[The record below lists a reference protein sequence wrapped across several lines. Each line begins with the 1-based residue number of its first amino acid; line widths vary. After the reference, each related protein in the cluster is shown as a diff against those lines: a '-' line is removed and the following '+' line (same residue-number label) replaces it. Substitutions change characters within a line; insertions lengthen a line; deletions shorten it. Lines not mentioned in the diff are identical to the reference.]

1 MQRGIHLL
9 KEISIEKIKK
19 LLLPMKKL
27 EPKIS
32 YFSQRYLLDDMSY
45 FYL

>member
-19 LLLPMKKL
+19 LFLPMKKL
-27 EPKIS
+27 KPKIH
-32 YFSQRYLLDDMSY
+32 FSQRYLLDDMSY
-45 FYL
+45 FYS